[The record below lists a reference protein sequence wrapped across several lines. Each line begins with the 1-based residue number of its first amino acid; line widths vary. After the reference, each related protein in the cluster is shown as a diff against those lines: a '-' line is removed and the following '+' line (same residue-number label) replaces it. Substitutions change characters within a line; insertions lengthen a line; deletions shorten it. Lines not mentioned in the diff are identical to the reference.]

1 MCLFK
6 KPELRND
13 VFFDI
18 HTFNKYGKETM
29 NPDKFIASLTR
40 KQIKML
46 NAFSADA
53 HRSDQLEGEI
63 EEDMHREY
71 VKAVGEIRQEEL
83 EKMMSDTFTEAER
96 IHDDQDYANYLNN
109 NRDMALLSEDE
120 EKKLMDMLSGF
131 AKKKNEINARLDE
144 MEKDGAISKS
154 QAKMAKKM
162 TDFITKSAKELNK

>member
-6 KPELRND
+6 KPELRVD
-13 VFFDI
+13 VLFDI
-18 HTFNKYGKETM
+18 HTFNKNGKETM
-29 NPDKFIASLTR
+29 NPEKFVQSLTR

-53 HRSDQLEGEI
+53 HRSDQLVGEI

-83 EKMMSDTFTEAER
+83 EKKLNGEFTEAER

-109 NRDMALLSEDE
+109 NKDMALLSEDE

-131 AKKKNEINARLDE
+131 AKKKTEINARLDE
-144 MEKDGAISKS
+144 MEKDGTISKS